1 MSQTLS
7 RGLDTL
13 RALGDGPQTIGDIAE
28 RLGVHHS
35 TALRLL
41 HTLEGEGFVYRVDG
55 RYRLGPQVAW
65 LGQAMLDQVD
75 LRGVARVHL
84 EELAAR
90 VGETVHLATFIDDE
104 VFYVDKVESIHPV
117 RMYSHVGKSAP
128 LHCTGVAK
136 AIAFKNRKLR
146 DVLGRLPQPYE
157 RFTPAT
163 RTTFDELLADFDA
176 AEQVGYALDDREH
189 EASIHCI
196 AMPILGV
203 DGVAASAISI
213 TVPVHRCDL
222 EQLRGYAPDL
232 AEAASAISRE
242 LGYFAA

>member
-1 MSQTLS
+1 MSQTLA
-7 RGLDTL
+7 RGLEIL
-13 RALGDGPQTIGDIAE
+13 RTLGDGPQTIGEVAG

-41 HTLEGEGFVYRVDG
+41 HTLEAGGFVYRDDG
-55 RYRLGPQVAW
+55 RYRLGPKVAW

-75 LRGVARVHL
+75 LRSVARSHL
-84 EELAAR
+84 EKLAAR
-90 VGETVHLATFIDDE
+90 VGETVHLAAFIDDE
-104 VFYVDKVESIHPV
+104 VFYVDKVESMHPV
-117 RMYSHVGKSAP
+117 RMYSTVGKSAP

-146 DVLGRLPQPYE
+146 EVLEHLPQPYE
-157 RFTPAT
+157 RFTPGT
-163 RTTFDELLADFDA
+163 RTSFDELLRDFEV
-176 AEQVGYALDDREH
+176 AEPLGYVLDDREH

-196 AMPILGV
+196 AMPVLGV
-203 DGVAASAISI
+203 DGVATSAVSV

-232 AEAASAISRE
+232 QAAAKAISRE
-242 LGYFAA
+242 LGYSGR